1 MPVFY
6 GSIPGQFKLAIDRM
20 FAFADIH
27 IHLNKDN
34 VNNYGSKL
42 EDTRKIFL
50 ITIHGNSIPS
60 VLECLERPFC
70 YLAVEINGIYTGMY
84 ASPKLDFVSVYNNKG
99 VIEELLDKGKD
110 F

>member
-1 MPVFY
+1 
-6 GSIPGQFKLAIDRM
+6 M
-20 FAFADIH
+20 FAFADIR
-27 IHLNKDN
+27 LNKDN
-34 VNNYGSKL
+34 GNNYGSKL

-50 ITIHGNSIPS
+50 IATHGNSIPS
-60 VLECLERPFC
+60 VLECLERPFR

-84 ASPKLDFVSVYNNKG
+84 ASPKLDFVSVYNNEG